1 MTEQPHQDILLQL
14 ASQGLVDAT
23 ASYWGS
29 DLVATHDHL
38 AHSLT
43 MVASS
48 ENANVDDWYQILASL
63 ANSQILANELPKFQQ
78 SVAKGFK
85 QEYFTVLVAA
95 ADITELRR
103 WCLQILESMVA
114 RIAELKTLAMPPAPV
129 LTPSNPKF
137 VLIVRQLEAILASEV
152 KDMAEIDR
160 LLSELERILM
170 RNGLN
175 RDIVSAYSLDLYQ
188 LTSKL
193 SSLYNIKNPKQDI
206 RATIRTGWREVL
218 KEIFATRDRKQRIQR
233 LIAEL
238 KPIES

>member
-1 MTEQPHQDILLQL
+1 
-14 ASQGLVDAT
+14 
-23 ASYWGS
+23 
-29 DLVATHDHL
+29 
-38 AHSLT
+38 
-43 MVASS
+43 
-48 ENANVDDWYQILASL
+48 
-63 ANSQILANELPKFQQ
+63 
-78 SVAKGFK
+78 
-85 QEYFTVLVAA
+85 
-95 ADITELRR
+95 
-103 WCLQILESMVA
+103 
-114 RIAELKTLAMPPAPV
+114 
-129 LTPSNPKF
+129 
-137 VLIVRQLEAILASEV
+137 
-152 KDMAEIDR
+152 MAEIDR